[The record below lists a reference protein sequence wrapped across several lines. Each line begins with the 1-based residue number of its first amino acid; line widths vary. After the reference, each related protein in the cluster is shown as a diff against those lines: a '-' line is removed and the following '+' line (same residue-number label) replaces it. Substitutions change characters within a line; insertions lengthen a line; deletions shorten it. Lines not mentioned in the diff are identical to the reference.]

1 MSFNREKN
9 EYFFPSKVYR
19 CVCLAVAIEN
29 CFDEGNYNLVEIV
42 DELNNYTFSDKNKN
56 KIFSIKCG
64 EENKDCIFICENHLA
79 VVLFAWKKITYTDT
93 PSLENVTISYCSGKK
108 ETYCKGSIKHYL
120 KSMYNYFYFVDFDLK
135 CS

>member
-19 CVCLAVAIEN
+19 CVCLAVAIEK

-56 KIFSIKCG
+56 KISLSNAVKKIK
-64 EENKDCIFICENHLA
+64 I
-79 VVLFAWKKITYTDT
+79 VSLFAKI
-93 PSLENVTISYCSGKK
+93 I
-108 ETYCKGSIKHYL
+108 
-120 KSMYNYFYFVDFDLK
+120 
-135 CS
+135 